1 MKKEINLLKNYPVTK
16 RNLQEASI
24 QRTDEVR
31 KVARKFEKE
40 FFDGDRK
47 YGYGGYSYNPRFWTT
62 VVKDFIEYYNLVDGS
77 KILDVGC
84 GKGFMMYDF
93 LQANKNLIVKGID
106 ISKYAIESSMK
117 EIKDHV
123 SVGNA
128 KELNF
133 DDNEFDL
140 VISINTVHNLEYD
153 ECARALQE
161 IERVS
166 RKDKYV
172 ILDAYRNNEQKERM
186 LKWNLTAK
194 TILNVD
200 DWVEMFNKYGYTGDY
215 YWFTP

>member
-1 MKKEINLLKNYPVTK
+1 MTGNYLLKNSLMVF
-16 RNLQEASI
+16 
-24 QRTDEVR
+24 R
-31 KVARKFEKE
+31 K
-40 FFDGDRK
+40 
-47 YGYGGYSYNPRFWTT
+47 
-62 VVKDFIEYYNLVDGS
+62 L
-77 KILDVGC
+77 ILDSGLTMIIKVVSISL
-84 GKGFMMYDF
+84 K
-93 LQANKNLIVKGID
+93 LI
-106 ISKYAIESSMK
+106 
-117 EIKDHV
+117 
-123 SVGNA
+123 
-128 KELNF
+128 
-133 DDNEFDL
+133 L

>member
-1 MKKEINLLKNYPVTK
+1 
-16 RNLQEASI
+16 
-24 QRTDEVR
+24 
-31 KVARKFEKE
+31 
-40 FFDGDRK
+40 
-47 YGYGGYSYNPRFWTT
+47 
-62 VVKDFIEYYNLVDGS
+62 
-77 KILDVGC
+77 
-84 GKGFMMYDF
+84 MMYDF
-93 LQANKNLIVKGID
+93 LQTNKNLIVKGID
-106 ISKYAIESSMK
+106 ISKYAIENSMK

-123 SVGNA
+123 SVGNV

-166 RKDKYV
+166 RKDKYI

-200 DWVEMFNKYGYTGDY
+200 DWVEMFNKCGYTGDY